1 MKDTSPLINRVTEF
15 LDGISSEVII
25 DLNPL
30 KTRKKYFESLYL
42 KLKKDIEQLKALKD
56 EMEQRGFDS
65 PYFALGM
72 SRYGASFGKQSYK
85 REDVEDQRDVARHKM
100 FFRTNASFKKGT
112 FERTKSA
119 IASHNIAVG
128 HLEEF
133 VSFDCNCDHEKIVK
147 GKEATRIIEKKGEF
161 VCMKCKEG
169 STPTLCENP
178 GGIFRLEIL
187 PYLPFGGEFI
197 LQISKF
203 TPTERMAYRELIEI
217 LREKKRGRIKS
228 ATISFKARVD
238 GKWKSKKER
247 VEIGKKSKMDYE
259 GVLREKYGRIVVEHI
274 RYHHERSILVSGR
287 YNRQALAISYTRIL
301 KEKRDGMLIFLL
313 SRKVD
318 IEKLKKYE
326 ELRKEMESRMYGT
339 TQSAFSM
346 DSRVAEE
353 RRELMDEFDDA
364 LKDAGLMDERGNL
377 VPELEDAI
385 GYRQKI
391 RKEMLIKIPKAL
403 FAWDIFKFLLIKPYR
418 ERRYASIFPGLQP
431 IPEREQ
437 LESALDTLND
447 EDLISAIKEFI
458 DEEVI
463 TIEKAHEIVFK
474 KFEIEDILQ
483 DYLKVTSSR
492 AVGGISLF
500 LDSNLDIE
508 TSARVVSADVGELKE
523 VLKVIIRLGRKD
535 VIPPEKLENLEEIRE
550 IRISE
555 KAKEFLELVR

>member
-15 LDGISSEVII
+15 LDGITSEVII
-25 DLNPL
+25 DLRLL
-30 KTRKKYFESLYL
+30 KTQKRYFETLYL
-42 KLKKDIEQLKALKD
+42 KLKENLEELKALKD

-72 SRYGASFGKQSYK
+72 SRYGASYGKQSYK

-119 IASHNIAVG
+119 IACHNIAVG

-133 VSFDCNCDHEKIVK
+133 VSFDCDCEKNIK
-147 GKEATRIIEKKGEF
+147 GKEATRIIEKEGEF
-161 VCMKCKEG
+161 VCMKCRGKG
-169 STPTLCENP
+169 NP
-178 GGIFRLEIL
+178 RLRKNQSGIFRLEIL

-197 LQISKF
+197 LEISKF

-217 LREKKRGRIKS
+217 LREKKKGRIKS
-228 ATISFKARVD
+228 ATISFKAREN
-238 GKWKSKKER
+238 GKWVSKKEL
-247 VEIGKKSKMDYE
+247 VEIDKKSKMDYE

-287 YNRQALAISYTRIL
+287 YNRQALAIAYTRIL
-301 KEKRDGMLIFLL
+301 KDKRDEMLNFLL
-313 SRKVD
+313 DKKVD
-318 IEKLKKYE
+318 VRKLREYEKL
-326 ELRKEMESRMYGT
+326 RKQMESRMYEAT
-339 TQSAFSM
+339 PSAFSM
-346 DSRVAEE
+346 DSRVIEE

-364 LKDAGLMDERGNL
+364 LKDAELMDEYGNL
-377 VPELEDAI
+377 VPELDEAI
-385 GYRQKI
+385 EYRQKI

-431 IPEREQ
+431 IPEKEQ

-447 EDLISAIKEFI
+447 DDLISAIKEFI
-458 DEEVI
+458 DEEII
-463 TIEKAHEIVFK
+463 TIENAHEIVFK
-474 KFEIEDILQ
+474 KFEIENILL

-500 LDSNLDIE
+500 LNSNLDIE
-508 TSARVVSADVGELKE
+508 TSARVVSADVEELKE
-523 VLKVIIRLGRKD
+523 VLKVIIRLGRRD
-535 VIPPEKLENLEEIRE
+535 VIPPEKLENLEEIRK
-550 IRISE
+550 IKISE
-555 KAKEFLELVR
+555 KAKEFLKLVR